1 LICRLQSE
9 GKIVIADASFGIA
22 ALLLPSGRTAHSR
35 FQIPINVT
43 NRSTCGMKQ
52 CSHLAEL
59 MAITIWDEAPMAH
72 RNCFEALD
80 RSLRDVLRFSDLQ
93 SGEKSF
99 GGKTVVLGGDF
110 RQILSVVA
118 KEEENK

>member
-1 LICRLQSE
+1 
-9 GKIVIADASFGIA
+9 
-22 ALLLPSGRTAHSR
+22 
-35 FQIPINVT
+35 
-43 NRSTCGMKQ
+43 
-52 CSHLAEL
+52 
-59 MAITIWDEAPMAH
+59 MAH